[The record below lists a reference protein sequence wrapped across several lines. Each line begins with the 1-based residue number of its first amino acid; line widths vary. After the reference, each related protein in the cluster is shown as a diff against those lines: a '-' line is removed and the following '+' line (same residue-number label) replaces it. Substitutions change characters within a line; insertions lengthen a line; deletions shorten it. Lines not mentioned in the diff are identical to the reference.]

1 MFWGAVLRENQPLKT
16 QKVFES
22 AEFAVLHLSSAIAD
36 LKAGKTTKVYAKHGK
51 EPEVCVAALSENQS
65 QVALDLYINCTQ

>member
-1 MFWGAVLRENQPLKT
+1 LKT

-36 LKAGKTTKVYAKHGK
+36 LKQGKRTKVYARHGK
-51 EPEVCVAALSENQS
+51 DPEVCVAALSDQTS